1 MLAAEGKS
9 AARRRGESEL
19 TVGEERG
26 PLDECVDRLA
36 GHVCEGHLGGE
47 EDRTVNQT
55 VHLEQPLEGLEMPQ
69 IAAQSQVLVAPIVHV
84 VVRLWV
90 VLRIGEK
97 SVQLG
102 GASYN
107 GCLGGHQLGV
117 VNVDV
122 EDRGVRH
129 LS

>member
-1 MLAAEGKS
+1 M
-9 AARRRGESEL
+9 
-19 TVGEERG
+19 
-26 PLDECVDRLA
+26 DECVDRLA

-47 EDRTVNQT
+47 EDRIVNQT
-55 VHLEQPLEGLEMPQ
+55 VLLEQPLEGLEMAQ
-69 IAAQSQVLVAPIVHV
+69 IAAQSQVLVALIVHV
-84 VVRLWV
+84 VVRLRV

-97 SVQLG
+97 FVQFG

-107 GCLGGHQLGV
+107 GCFGGHQLGV

-122 EDRGVRH
+122 EDSSVRH